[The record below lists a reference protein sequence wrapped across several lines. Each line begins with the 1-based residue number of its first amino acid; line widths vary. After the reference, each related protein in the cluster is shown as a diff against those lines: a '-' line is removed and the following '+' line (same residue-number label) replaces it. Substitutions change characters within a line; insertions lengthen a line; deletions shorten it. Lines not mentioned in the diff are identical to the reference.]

1 MAMGTS
7 FDEVMARIERKLDQ
21 HGMTEREASLKA
33 VGKPD
38 MIRDMKRR
46 RGLPTSERLARLAY
60 LLGTTSDWLLHGGM
74 EGPILDRSKLNL
86 DGTVKTEVPGVGTT
100 ASDVRSTWAAPEP
113 HRPVPLVGTA
123 FGGEWDAGIEM
134 TELRT
139 SEVLDYLGR
148 PPELQTDPDSYAL
161 EIVGES
167 MAPRFEPGERAFVSP
182 LSPVRIGDDVVVQL
196 RAKGPAQS
204 DRVKLALIKRLTRR
218 SPTFLELR
226 QFNPDRTFQVPVE
239 QVAAVH
245 RVRGRF

>member
-1 MAMGTS
+1 MAWETS

-60 LLGTTSDWLLHGGM
+60 LLGTTSDWLIHGGM
-74 EGPILDRSKLNL
+74 EGPILDRSRLNP
-86 DGTVKTEVPGVGTT
+86 DGTLKSEDPGAGTR
-100 ASDVRSTWAAPEP
+100 ASDIRGAWAAPEP
-113 HRPVPLVGTA
+113 HRPVPLIGTA
-123 FGGEWDAGIEM
+123 FAGEWDADIEM
-134 TELRT
+134 SELHLT
-139 SEVLDYLGR
+139 DVLDYLGR

>member
-1 MAMGTS
+1 MVWETS

-60 LLGTTSDWLLHGGM
+60 LLGTTSDWLIHGGM
-74 EGPILDRSKLNL
+74 EGPILDRSRLNP
-86 DGTVKTEVPGVGTT
+86 DGTLKSEDPGAGTR
-100 ASDVRSTWAAPEP
+100 ASDIRGAWAAPEP
-113 HRPVPLVGTA
+113 HRPVPLIGTA
-123 FGGEWDAGIEM
+123 FAGEWGADIEM
-134 TELRT
+134 SELHLT
-139 SEVLDYLGR
+139 DVLDYLGR

-196 RAKGPAQS
+196 RASGPAQS

-226 QFNPDRTFQVPVE
+226 QFNPDRTFQVPVD

>member
-1 MAMGTS
+1 MVWETS

-60 LLGTTSDWLLHGGM
+60 LLGTTSDWLIHGGM
-74 EGPILDRSKLNL
+74 EGPILDRSRLNP
-86 DGTVKTEVPGVGTT
+86 DGTLKSEDPGAGTR
-100 ASDVRSTWAAPEP
+100 ASDIRGAWAAPEP
-113 HRPVPLVGTA
+113 HRPVPLIGTA
-123 FGGEWDAGIEM
+123 FGGEWDADIEM
-134 TELRT
+134 SELHLT
-139 SEVLDYLGR
+139 DVLDYLGR

-196 RAKGPAQS
+196 MAKGPAQS

>member
-1 MAMGTS
+1 MFGAG

-60 LLGTTSDWLLHGGM
+60 LLGTTSDWLIHGGM
-74 EGPILDRSKLNL
+74 EGPILDRSRLNP
-86 DGTVKTEVPGVGTT
+86 DGTLKSEDPGAGTR
-100 ASDVRSTWAAPEP
+100 ASDIRGAWAAPEP
-113 HRPVPLVGTA
+113 HRPVPLIGTA
-123 FGGEWDAGIEM
+123 FGGEWDADIEM
-134 TELRT
+134 SELRL

-196 RAKGPAQS
+196 RASGPAQS

>member
-1 MAMGTS
+1 
-7 FDEVMARIERKLDQ
+7 
-21 HGMTEREASLKA
+21 
-33 VGKPD
+33 
-38 MIRDMKRR
+38 
-46 RGLPTSERLARLAY
+46 
-60 LLGTTSDWLLHGGM
+60 M
-74 EGPILDRSKLNL
+74 EGPILDRSRLNP
-86 DGTVKTEVPGVGTT
+86 DGTLKSEDPGAGTR
-100 ASDVRSTWAAPEP
+100 ASDIRGAWAAPEP
-113 HRPVPLVGTA
+113 HRPVPLIGTA
-123 FGGEWDAGIEM
+123 FAGEWDADIEM
-134 TELRT
+134 SELHLT
-139 SEVLDYLGR
+139 DVLDYLGR

>member
-1 MAMGTS
+1 MGWETS
-7 FDEVMARIERKLDQ
+7 FDDVMARIERKLDQ

-38 MIRDMKRR
+38 LIRDMKRR

-74 EGPILDRSKLNL
+74 EGPILDRGKLNP
-86 DGTVKTEVPGVGTT
+86 DGTVKVDVPAAGTT
-100 ASDVRSTWAAPEP
+100 ASDVRATWASPEP
-113 HRPVPLVGTA
+113 HTPVPLIGTA
-123 FGGEWDAGIEM
+123 FGGEWDAEIEM
-134 TELRT
+134 TELRL

-182 LSPVRIGDDVVVQL
+182 LASVRIGDDVVVQL
-196 RAKGPAQS
+196 KASTQG
-204 DRVKLALIKRLTRR
+204 VKLALIKRLTRR
-218 SPTFLELR
+218 SPTLLELR
-226 QFNPDRTFQVPVE
+226 QFNPERTFQVPVE

>member
-1 MAMGTS
+1 MAWETS

-60 LLGTTSDWLLHGGM
+60 LLGTTSDWLIHGGM
-74 EGPILDRSKLNL
+74 EGPILDRSRLNP
-86 DGTVKTEVPGVGTT
+86 DGTLKSEDPGAGTR
-100 ASDVRSTWAAPEP
+100 ASDIRGAWAAPEP
-113 HRPVPLVGTA
+113 HRPVPLIGTA
-123 FGGEWDAGIEM
+123 FGGEWDADIEM
-134 TELRT
+134 SELRL

-196 RAKGPAQS
+196 MAKGPAQS

>member
-1 MAMGTS
+1 MAWETS

-60 LLGTTSDWLLHGGM
+60 LLGTTSDWLIHGGM
-74 EGPILDRSKLNL
+74 EGPILDRSRLNP
-86 DGTVKTEVPGVGTT
+86 DGTLKSEDPGAGTR
-100 ASDVRSTWAAPEP
+100 ASDIRGAWAAPEP
-113 HRPVPLVGTA
+113 HRPVPLIGTA
-123 FGGEWDAGIEM
+123 FAGEWDADIEM
-134 TELRT
+134 SELHLT
-139 SEVLDYLGR
+139 DVLDYLGR

-218 SPTFLELR
+218 SPNFLELR

>member
-1 MAMGTS
+1 MAWETS

-60 LLGTTSDWLLHGGM
+60 LLGTTSDWLIHGGM
-74 EGPILDRSKLNL
+74 EGPILDRSRLNP
-86 DGTVKTEVPGVGTT
+86 DGTLKSEDPGAGTR
-100 ASDVRSTWAAPEP
+100 ASDIRGAWAAPEP
-113 HRPVPLVGTA
+113 HRPVPLIGTA
-123 FGGEWDAGIEM
+123 FGGEWDADIEM
-134 TELRT
+134 SELRL
-139 SEVLDYLGR
+139 SEVLDYVGR
-148 PPELQTDPDSYAL
+148 PAELQTDPDSYAL

-196 RAKGPAQS
+196 RASGPAQS

>member
-1 MAMGTS
+1 MAWETS
-7 FDEVMARIERKLDQ
+7 FEEVMARIERKLDQ

-46 RGLPTSERLARLAY
+46 RGLPTSERLARLAH

-74 EGPILDRSKLNL
+74 EGPILDRSRLNP
-86 DGTVKTEVPGVGTT
+86 DGTLKSEDPGAGTR
-100 ASDVRSTWAAPEP
+100 ASDIRGAWAAPEP
-113 HRPVPLVGTA
+113 HRPVPLIGTA
-123 FGGEWDAGIEM
+123 FGGEWDADIEM
-134 TELRT
+134 SELRL

>member
-1 MAMGTS
+1 MAWETS

-60 LLGTTSDWLLHGGM
+60 LLGTTSDWLIHGGM
-74 EGPILDRSKLNL
+74 EGPILDRSRLNP
-86 DGTVKTEVPGVGTT
+86 DGTLKSEDPGAGTR
-100 ASDVRSTWAAPEP
+100 ASDIRGAWAAPEP
-113 HRPVPLVGTA
+113 HRPVPLIGTA
-123 FGGEWDAGIEM
+123 FAGEWDADIEM
-134 TELRT
+134 SELHLT
-139 SEVLDYLGR
+139 DVLDYLGR

-196 RAKGPAQS
+196 RASGPAQS

>member
-1 MAMGTS
+1 
-7 FDEVMARIERKLDQ
+7 
-21 HGMTEREASLKA
+21 
-33 VGKPD
+33 
-38 MIRDMKRR
+38 
-46 RGLPTSERLARLAY
+46 
-60 LLGTTSDWLLHGGM
+60 M
-74 EGPILDRSKLNL
+74 EGPILDRSRLNP
-86 DGTVKTEVPGVGTT
+86 DGTLKSEDPGAGTR
-100 ASDVRSTWAAPEP
+100 ASDIRGAWAAPEP
-113 HRPVPLVGTA
+113 HRPVPLIGTA
-123 FGGEWDAGIEM
+123 FGGEWDADIEM
-134 TELRT
+134 SELRL
-139 SEVLDYLGR
+139 SEVLDYVGR

-196 RAKGPAQS
+196 RASGPAQS

-239 QVAAVH
+239 QVTAVH

>member
-1 MAMGTS
+1 MAWETS

-60 LLGTTSDWLLHGGM
+60 LLGTTSDWLIHGGM
-74 EGPILDRSKLNL
+74 EGPILDRSRLNP
-86 DGTVKTEVPGVGTT
+86 DGTLKSEDPGAGTR
-100 ASDVRSTWAAPEP
+100 ASDIRGAWAAPEP
-113 HRPVPLVGTA
+113 HRPVPLIGTA
-123 FGGEWDAGIEM
+123 FAGEWDADLEM
-134 TELRT
+134 SELHLT
-139 SEVLDYLGR
+139 DVLDYLGR